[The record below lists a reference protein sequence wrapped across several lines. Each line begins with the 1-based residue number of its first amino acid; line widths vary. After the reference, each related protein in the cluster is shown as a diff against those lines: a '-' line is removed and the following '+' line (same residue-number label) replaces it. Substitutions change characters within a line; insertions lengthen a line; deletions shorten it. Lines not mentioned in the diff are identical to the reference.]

1 MSKINRKETDELNA
15 TSRSKELSSKSN
27 NSAVSSS
34 DNRANKINSHNN
46 DKPSMLNL
54 SNEISNISTESN
66 LNKKNFNTHNYINLD
81 FQEETKKENKYQDFD
96 SKVASK
102 VGNTNKNTK
111 DFKLIT
117 YVHAYCS
124 L

>member
-1 MSKINRKETDELNA
+1 MSKVNKKETDELNA
-15 TSRSKELSSKSN
+15 TSRSKELSNKSN

-34 DNRANKINSHNN
+34 DNRANKINLHYN

-54 SNEISNISTESN
+54 SNEYSNVSTESN

-81 FQEETKKENKYQDFD
+81 FQEETKNENKFQDFD
-96 SKVASK
+96 SKVESR
-102 VGNTNKNTK
+102 VGNKDKSTK

-117 YVHAYCS
+117 YVHA
-124 L
+124 